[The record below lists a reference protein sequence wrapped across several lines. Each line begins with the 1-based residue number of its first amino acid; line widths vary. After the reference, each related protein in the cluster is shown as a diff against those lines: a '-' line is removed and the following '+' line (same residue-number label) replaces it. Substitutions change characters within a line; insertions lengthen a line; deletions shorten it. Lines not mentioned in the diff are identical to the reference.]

1 MNRTAKPKITYV
13 TAGAAGMFCGRCMHD
28 NTLAQALTA
37 QGCPTVLVPTYTPIR
52 TDEREVT
59 IDQVFFGGIN
69 VFLQQK
75 IPLLRFVPSFV
86 DRFLDNPKLIRRVT
100 SKAIE
105 TDAKMLGRL
114 TVSML
119 KGKAGNQR
127 KEVKRLVNWLRDD
140 MAPDVLVLSNMLIA
154 GFIAELKKQMPVP
167 VIVTLQGDDIFLNS
181 LEDPHRGQCI
191 ELINKLDKF
200 VDGYLVHS
208 NYYANEMSELCGL
221 NRDKMY
227 VTPLGIDT
235 GDFVGL
241 LRDRQS
247 AEQVNIGYLARLTTD
262 KGLHNLVDAFIL
274 LKQQPET
281 QHVKLKVA
289 GWLGKDHE
297 SFANQQFAKLDA
309 AGLQNEYEHLGTLD
323 RAQKLKMLMEL
334 DILSVPTDYREPKGL
349 SILEA
354 LAAGIP
360 VVQPAH
366 GVFPE
371 MMDDLAG
378 GLLFEPG
385 NAADLSQKLTQLVQQ
400 PQLRS
405 SLGQAGRENVLMR
418 RNGQTMAEDT
428 IAVINQILLESC

>member
-13 TAGAAGMFCGRCMHD
+13 TAGAAGMFCGSCMHN

-262 KGLHNLVDAFIL
+262 KGLHNLVAVSY
-274 LKQQPET
+274 T
-281 QHVKLKVA
+281 
-289 GWLGKDHE
+289 
-297 SFANQQFAKLDA
+297 
-309 AGLQNEYEHLGTLD
+309 HLTLPT
-323 RAQKLKMLMEL
+323 
-334 DILSVPTDYREPKGL
+334 IYSV
-349 SILEA
+349 
-354 LAAGIP
+354 
-360 VVQPAH
+360 
-366 GVFPE
+366 
-371 MMDDLAG
+371 
-378 GLLFEPG
+378 
-385 NAADLSQKLTQLVQQ
+385 
-400 PQLRS
+400 
-405 SLGQAGRENVLMR
+405 
-418 RNGQTMAEDT
+418 
-428 IAVINQILLESC
+428 